1 MNEIRQL
8 LAKKIET
15 VTESDFDKVALEIFH
30 YQAHYNLLYA
40 DYLRLLRIDPQS
52 VTDILDIPFLPI
64 QFFKN
69 YIIKTG
75 DWDPEIIFTSS
86 GTTGQ
91 VTSQHLVRDLE
102 FYKKNTY
109 KGFEYFFDSVNQ
121 YCILALLPSYLERS
135 GSSLVVM
142 ADHFIQQ
149 SDYKQSGFFLYNTG
163 DLIKTLENCKKNQIP
178 TLLLGVSFA
187 LLDIAA
193 QHSLDLSGIMIMET
207 GGFKG
212 RRKEMIREELHEI
225 LCDRFNVQSVH
236 SEYGMTELFSQAYS
250 RKDGIFYTSPTMR
263 VITRQIMD
271 PFSIEQRNKTGV
283 INVIDLANLD
293 TISFIATDDLGKVY
307 DDGSFSVLGR
317 LDASDLRGCNL
328 MIQ

>member
-15 VTESDFDKVALEIFH
+15 ITESDFDKVALEIFH

-40 DYLRLLRIDPQS
+40 DYLRLLQIDPQS
-52 VTDILDIPFLPI
+52 VTGILDIPFLPI

-109 KGFEYFFDSVNQ
+109 KGFEYFFGSVNQ

-149 SDYKQSGFFLYNTG
+149 SDYKQSGFFLYNTR

-187 LLDIAA
+187 LLDLAE
-193 QHSLDLSGIMIMET
+193 QHALDLSGIMIMET

-212 RRKEMIREELHEI
+212 KRKEMIREELHEI

-250 RKDGIFYTSPTMR
+250 RKDGIFYASPTMR